1 MDGAT
6 IISRSTVTIVND
18 LDWKM
23 VGSGD
28 YNGDL
33 KADILWHHD
42 VSGQVKQWQM
52 NGATIASGGSVG
64 LVNNLA
70 WQIVNVD

>member
-6 IISRSTVTIVND
+6 INSGSTVTVVND
-18 LDWKM
+18 LDWKV

-42 VSGQVKQWQM
+42 VSGQVNQWQM
-52 NGATIASGGSVG
+52 DGATITSGGSVNV
-64 LVNNLA
+64 VNNLA
-70 WQIVNVD
+70 WQIVNVE